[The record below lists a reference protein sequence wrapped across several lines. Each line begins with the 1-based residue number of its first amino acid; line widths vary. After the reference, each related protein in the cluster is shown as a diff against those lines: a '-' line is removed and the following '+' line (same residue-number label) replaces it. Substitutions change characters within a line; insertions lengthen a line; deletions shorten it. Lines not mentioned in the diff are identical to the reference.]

1 MCKANQ
7 SESIG
12 INVII
17 ASSYYQQVNETHMLS
32 AHKWHFFSHTAPSNE
47 MERLE
52 QQALENVEKSIEE
65 QEQSQLIEQTKAPA
79 AGKGRSCDDIINCT

>member
-17 ASSYYQQVNETHMLS
+17 ASSYYQQINETHMLS
-32 AHKWHFFSHTAPSNE
+32 AHEWHLFSNSAPSNE
-47 MERLE
+47 MERLA

-65 QEQSQLIEQTKAPA
+65 QEQNQLVEQTKAPA
-79 AGKGRSCDDIINCT
+79 ASKGSLCNIIHRT